1 MILKVVRFINKLKNA
16 STTILMRIYCFLIG
30 AKLGAGVRFKG
41 VSSLNKLKSAKII
54 IGKNTIINSNNFGY
68 HLNMFTKCKLLADKP
83 NSIIKIGDNCRIHAT
98 CIHAFTEITIGNRV
112 LIAANT
118 QIIDGNGHM
127 LSMENPEN
135 RINTV
140 DEGKPIY
147 IQDDVWIG
155 TNVVVLGGVVIGQG
169 AVISANTLVN
179 KDVPPYSLV
188 GGNPMV
194 TYKNY
199 RESNKS

>member
-1 MILKVVRFINKLKNA
+1 MILKLLKILNKFKNA
-16 STTILMRIYCFLIG
+16 GTTTVMHIYCLSIG
-30 AKLGAGVRFKG
+30 AKLGAGVLFKG
-41 VSSLNKLKSAKII
+41 VSSLNKIPSAKII

-68 HLNMFTKCKLLADKP
+68 HLNMFTNCKLLADKP
-83 NSIIKIGDNCRIHAT
+83 NAIIKIGDNCRIHAT

-140 DEGKPIY
+140 DKGKPIF
-147 IQDDVWIG
+147 IHDDVWIG
-155 TNVVVLGGVVIGQG
+155 TNVLILGGVTIGKG
-169 AVISANTLVN
+169 AIVSAHTVVN
-179 KDVPPYSLV
+179 KDVDPYTLV
-188 GGNPMV
+188 GGSPMSIW
-194 TYKNY
+194 KNF
-199 RESNKS
+199 R

>member
-1 MILKVVRFINKLKNA
+1 MILKLLKILNKVKNA
-16 STTILMRIYCFLIG
+16 STTIVMRLYCYLIDV
-30 AKLGAGVRFKG
+30 KLGKAVLFKG
-41 VSSLNKLKSAKII
+41 VSSLNKIPSAKII
-54 IGKNTIINSNNFGY
+54 IGKNTIMNSNNFGY

-83 NSIIKIGDNCRIHAT
+83 NAIIKIGDDCRIHAT

-140 DEGKPIY
+140 DKGKPIF
-147 IQDDVWIG
+147 IHDDVWIG
-155 TNVVVLGGVVIGQG
+155 TNVLILGGVTIGKG
-169 AVISANTLVN
+169 AVVSAHTVVSKNVL
-179 KDVPPYSLV
+179 PYTLV
-188 GGNPMV
+188 GGSPM
-194 TYKNY
+194 TIWKNY
-199 RESNKS
+199 R

>member
-1 MILKVVRFINKLKNA
+1 MILKLFRILNKCKNGG
-16 STTILMRIYCFLIG
+16 TTIVMRTYCFLIG
-30 AKLGAGVRFKG
+30 AKLGAGVLFKG

-54 IGKNTIINSNNFGY
+54 IGKNTLINSNNFGY
-68 HLNMFTKCKLLADKP
+68 HLNMFNKCKLLADKP
-83 NSIIKIGDNCRIHAT
+83 NAIIKIGDNCRIHGT

-140 DEGKPIY
+140 DEGKPIF

-155 TNVVVLGGVVIGQG
+155 TNVLVLGGVCIGQG
-169 AVISANTLVN
+169 AVISANTVVN
-179 KDVPPYSLV
+179 KDVLPFSLV

-194 TYKNY
+194 TWKNY
-199 RESNKS
+199 RE